1 MGLSPTFTFVCRVQN
16 PPFSEEGGKNH
27 SESEHSLA
35 KMFITLWG
43 KMHDSH
49 FTKKLSVLRW
59 RLEIPRF
66 CFIWMH
72 TAKLFYSPL
81 FEKTKVGTVSFK
93 KFSRYKLNTL

>member
-43 KMHDSH
+43 KMHDSL
-49 FTKKLSVLRW
+49 FMKNLSVVIR
-59 RLEIPRF
+59 RLDNFRI
-66 CFIWMH
+66 
-72 TAKLFYSPL
+72 L
-81 FEKTKVGTVSFK
+81 
-93 KFSRYKLNTL
+93 LNENLNAYCAF